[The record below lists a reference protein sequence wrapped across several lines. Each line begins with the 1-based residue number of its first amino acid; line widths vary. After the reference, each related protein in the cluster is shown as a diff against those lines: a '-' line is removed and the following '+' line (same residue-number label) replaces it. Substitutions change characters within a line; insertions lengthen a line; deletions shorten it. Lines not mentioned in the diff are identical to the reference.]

1 MMSSYYLAI
10 ILAVLFGHL
19 QFQAIVV
26 ARVARPAHRHA
37 NATVFTPARTHNGG
51 YNHSAFGPV
60 NTNYTRNMAP
70 RNGTVPIY
78 HQSSFQDPGF
88 ALPPQNRT
96 WLPTNQILYGATSGS
111 VSAPSAPA
119 SSGWIASKN
128 PQTGALPSGW
138 FQPNAPQGQVVA
150 PALIFRKING
160 TSYTA
165 YNQTTHTVSQGG
177 RAVNG
182 SSYSSPYGNLSI

>member
-60 NTNYTRNMAP
+60 NTNYT
-70 RNGTVPIY
+70 
-78 HQSSFQDPGF
+78 HPGF